1 MVRDVD
7 LYVTVPSFFRCPI
20 SLDVMKSPVSLCT
33 GVTYDR
39 TSIQRWLDSGNNTCP
54 ATMQVLNSKEFVP
67 NRTLQRLIQI
77 WSDSVQTQ
85 NDRRADSSAN
95 SVVAREEIEV
105 LVKEMRA
112 QKEKID
118 HLSKFICFAK
128 ESEENC
134 EFLAKFDGFVEML
147 VGFLGGDKDINFI
160 ERVVKI
166 LVLTLNKV
174 GDYKALRLLMLKQDN
189 DIGSRD
195 CMSSL
200 LLLLKQ
206 GRSVNSRVGVL
217 KLIEAVAI
225 DAESKQMVA
234 EKEGFLLELVKLVG
248 LENDPSLIEA
258 SLSCLIAISMPKRV
272 RMKLINFKVIGE
284 LRKLLTGG
292 QNASVSIIEKALK
305 LLEMVTSFRGGRAD
319 FCNDA
324 ACVEAVMNRVLK
336 VSSDA
341 TEHAVMILWS
351 VCYLFRDRDAQDAV
365 VKSNGLTKILLLMQ
379 SNCSPGVRQMS
390 GDLLKI
396 FRVNS
401 KSNYCLSSYETK
413 TTHIMP
419 F

>member
-67 NRTLQRLIQI
+67 NRTLQRLIKI
-77 WSDSVQTQ
+77 WADSVQTQ
-85 NDRRADSSAN
+85 NDNRVDSPSS
-95 SVVAREEIEV
+95 SVVTWEDVEV

-112 QKEKID
+112 QKDKIEL
-118 HLSKFICFAK
+118 LSKFICFAK

-134 EFLAKFDGFVEML
+134 DFLAKFDGFVEML
-147 VGFLGGDKDINFI
+147 VGFLVGDKDINFL

-166 LVLTLNKV
+166 FALILDKV
-174 GDYKALRLLMLKQDN
+174 GDYKALRMLILKQNN
-189 DIGSRD
+189 DCLSALIVV
-195 CMSSL
+195 
-200 LLLLKQ
+200 LKQ
-206 GRSVNSRVGVL
+206 GRRASSRVGAL
-217 KLIEAVAI
+217 KIIEAI
-225 DAESKQMVA
+225 TLDAESKQLVSQ
-234 EKEGFLLELVKLVG
+234 KEGFLLELVRLIS

-258 SLSCLIAISMPKRV
+258 SLSCLIVISMSKRV
-272 RMKLINFKVIGE
+272 KTALINLKVIAE

-292 QNASVSIIEKALK
+292 QKASVSIIEKALK
-305 LLEMVTSFRGGRAD
+305 LLEMVTSLREGRAE
-319 FCNDA
+319 FCNDT
-324 ACVEAVMNRVLK
+324 ACVEAVMNKVLK
-336 VSSDA
+336 VSSVA

-351 VCYLFRDRDAQDAV
+351 VCYLFRDGDAQDAL
-365 VKSNGLTKILLLMQ
+365 VKNNGLTKILLLMQ

-401 KSNYCLSSYETK
+401 KSSSCLSSYDTK

-419 F
+419 Y

>member
-39 TSIQRWLDSGNNTCP
+39 TSIERWLDSGNNTCP

-67 NRTLQRLIQI
+67 NRTLQRLIKI

-85 NDRRADSSAN
+85 KDNRVDSAAS
-95 SVVAREEIEV
+95 SVVTREDIEV

-112 QKEKID
+112 RKDKTD
-118 HLSKFICFAK
+118 RLSKFICFAK

-147 VGFLGGDKDINFI
+147 VGFLVGDKDINFL
-160 ERVVKI
+160 ERVVKVF
-166 LVLTLNKV
+166 VLILNKV
-174 GDYKALRLLMLKQDN
+174 GDYRALRLLILKQNN
-189 DIGSRD
+189 DCLSA
-195 CMSSL
+195 L
-200 LLLLKQ
+200 LAVLKR
-206 GRSVNSRVGVL
+206 GRSVSSRIGAL
-217 KLIEAVAI
+217 KIIEAI
-225 DAESKQMVA
+225 TLDAESKQIVS
-234 EKEGFLLELVKLVG
+234 EKEGFLLELVKLIS
-248 LENDPSLIEA
+248 LENDPRLIEG
-258 SLSCLIAISMPKRV
+258 SLSCLIAISMSKRV
-272 RMKLINFKVIGE
+272 KTNLINFKVIAE

-292 QNASVSIIEKALK
+292 QKASVSIIEKALK
-305 LLEMVTSFRGGRAD
+305 LLEMVTSLREGRAE
-319 FCNDA
+319 FCSDT
-324 ACVEAVMNRVLK
+324 ACVEAVMNKVLK
-336 VSSDA
+336 VSSET

-351 VCYLFRDRDAQDAV
+351 VCYLFRDGDAQDAL

-379 SNCSPGVRQMS
+379 SNCSPVVRQMS

-401 KSNYCLSSYETK
+401 KFSSCLSSYDTK

>member
-67 NRTLQRLIQI
+67 NRTLQRLIKI
-77 WSDSVQTQ
+77 WADSVQAQ
-85 NDRRADSSAN
+85 NDSRVDSPPS
-95 SVVAREEIEV
+95 SVVTWEDIEV

-112 QKEKID
+112 QKDQIEL
-118 HLSKFICFAK
+118 LSKFICFAK

-134 EFLAKFDGFVEML
+134 DFLAKFDGFVEML
-147 VGFLGGDKDINFI
+147 VGFLVGDKDINFL
-160 ERVVKI
+160 ERVVKVF
-166 LVLTLNKV
+166 VLILNKV
-174 GDYKALRLLMLKQDN
+174 GDYKALRMLILKQNN
-189 DIGSRD
+189 DCLSA
-195 CMSSL
+195 L
-200 LLLLKQ
+200 LAVLKQ
-206 GRSVNSRVGVL
+206 GRRVSSRVGAL
-217 KLIEAVAI
+217 KIIEAI
-225 DAESKQMVA
+225 TLDAESKQLVSQ
-234 EKEGFLLELVKLVG
+234 KEGFLLELVKLLS

-258 SLSCLIAISMPKRV
+258 SLSCLIVISMSKRV
-272 RMKLINFKVIGE
+272 KTNLINLKVIAE

-292 QNASVSIIEKALK
+292 QKASVSIIEKALK
-305 LLEMVTSFRGGRAD
+305 LLEMVTSLREGRAE
-319 FCNDA
+319 FCKDA
-324 ACVEAVMNRVLK
+324 ACVEAVMNKVLK
-336 VSSDA
+336 VSSGA

-351 VCYLFRDRDAQDAV
+351 VCYLFRDGDAQDAL
-365 VKSNGLTKILLLMQ
+365 VKNNGLTKILLLMQ

-401 KSNYCLSSYETK
+401 KSSSCLSSYDTK

-419 F
+419 Y

>member
-67 NRTLQRLIQI
+67 NRTLQRLIKI
-77 WSDSVQTQ
+77 WADSVQTK
-85 NDRRADSSAN
+85 NDSRVDSPSS
-95 SVVAREEIEV
+95 SVVTWEDVEV

-112 QKEKID
+112 QKDKIEL
-118 HLSKFICFAK
+118 LSKFICFAK

-134 EFLAKFDGFVEML
+134 DFLAKFDGFVEML
-147 VGFLGGDKDINFI
+147 VEFLVGDKDINFL
-160 ERVVKI
+160 ERVVKVFALI
-166 LVLTLNKV
+166 LDKV
-174 GDYKALRLLMLKQDN
+174 GDYKALRMLILKQNN
-189 DIGSRD
+189 DCLSA
-195 CMSSL
+195 L
-200 LLLLKQ
+200 LVVLKQ
-206 GRSVNSRVGVL
+206 GRRASSRVGAL
-217 KLIEAVAI
+217 KIIEAI
-225 DAESKQMVA
+225 TLDAESKQLVSQ
-234 EKEGFLLELVKLVG
+234 KEGFLLELVKLIS

-258 SLSCLIAISMPKRV
+258 SLSCLIVISMSKRV
-272 RMKLINFKVIGE
+272 KTDLINLKVIAE

-292 QNASVSIIEKALK
+292 QKASVSIIEKALK
-305 LLEMVTSFRGGRAD
+305 LLEMVTSLREGRAE
-319 FCNDA
+319 FCNDT
-324 ACVEAVMNRVLK
+324 ACVEAVMNKVLK
-336 VSSDA
+336 VSSGA

-351 VCYLFRDRDAQDAV
+351 VCYLFRDGDAQDAL
-365 VKSNGLTKILLLMQ
+365 VKNNGLTKILLLMQ

-401 KSNYCLSSYETK
+401 KSSSCLSSYDTK

-419 F
+419 Y

>member
-67 NRTLQRLIQI
+67 NRTLQRLIKI
-77 WSDSVQTQ
+77 WADSVQTK
-85 NDRRADSSAN
+85 NDNRIDSPSS
-95 SVVAREEIEV
+95 SVVTWEDVEV

-112 QKEKID
+112 QKDKIEL
-118 HLSKFICFAK
+118 LSKFICFAK

-134 EFLAKFDGFVEML
+134 DFLAKFDGFVEML
-147 VGFLGGDKDINFI
+147 VGFLVGDKDINFL
-160 ERVVKI
+160 ERVVKVFALI
-166 LVLTLNKV
+166 LDKV
-174 GDYKALRLLMLKQDN
+174 GDYKALRMLILKQNN
-189 DIGSRD
+189 DCLSA
-195 CMSSL
+195 L
-200 LLLLKQ
+200 LVVLKQ
-206 GRSVNSRVGVL
+206 GRRASSRVGAL
-217 KLIEAVAI
+217 KIIEAI
-225 DAESKQMVA
+225 TLDAESKQLVSQ
-234 EKEGFLLELVKLVG
+234 KEGFLLELVKLIS

-258 SLSCLIAISMPKRV
+258 SLSCLIVISMSKRV
-272 RMKLINFKVIGE
+272 KTDLINLKVIAE

-292 QNASVSIIEKALK
+292 QKASVSIIEKALK
-305 LLEMVTSFRGGRAD
+305 LLEMVTSLREGRAE
-319 FCNDA
+319 FCNDT
-324 ACVEAVMNRVLK
+324 ACVEAVMNKVLK
-336 VSSDA
+336 VSSGA

-351 VCYLFRDRDAQDAV
+351 VCYLFRDGDAQDAL
-365 VKSNGLTKILLLMQ
+365 VKNNGLTKILLLMQ

-401 KSNYCLSSYETK
+401 KSSSCLSSYDTK

-419 F
+419 Y

>member
-1 MVRDVD
+1 MVRDVS
-7 LYVTVPSFFRCPI
+7 LYVTVPGFFRCPI

-54 ATMQVLNSKEFVP
+54 ATMQVLKSKELVP

-85 NDRRADSSAN
+85 NGSRADPAAN
-95 SVVAREEIEV
+95 SAVTKEEAEA

-118 HLSKFICFAK
+118 HLSKLICFAK

-147 VGFLGGDKDINFI
+147 VGFLDGDKDVNFL
-160 ERVVKI
+160 ERVVRV
-166 LVLTLNKV
+166 LVMILNKV
-174 GDYKALRLLMLKQDN
+174 GDYKALRLLILKQNN
-189 DIGSRD
+189 DASHE
-195 CMSSL
+195 CLSSL
-200 LLLLKQ
+200 LHVLRQ
-206 GRSVNSRVGVL
+206 GRSVNSRVGVI
-217 KLIEAVAI
+217 KIIEAI
-225 DAESKQMVA
+225 TLDAESKQILS
-234 EKEGFLLELVKLVG
+234 EKEGFLLELVKLTS
-248 LENDPSLIEA
+248 LEKDPSLIEA
-258 SLSCLIAISMPKRV
+258 SLSCLAAISVSKRV
-272 RMKLINFKVIGE
+272 KIKLINLKIIGE
-284 LRKLLTGG
+284 LRKLLTEG
-292 QNASVSIIEKALK
+292 QKASVSIIEKALK
-305 LLEMVTSFRGGRAD
+305 LLEMVASFREGRAE

-324 ACVEAVMNRVLK
+324 ACVEAVMNKVLK
-336 VSSDA
+336 VSSQA

-351 VCYLFRDRDAQDAV
+351 ACYLFRDRVAQDAV

-379 SNCSPGVRQMS
+379 SNCSPAVRQMS

-396 FRVNS
+396 FRVTSMSNS
-401 KSNYCLSSYETK
+401 CLSSYDTK